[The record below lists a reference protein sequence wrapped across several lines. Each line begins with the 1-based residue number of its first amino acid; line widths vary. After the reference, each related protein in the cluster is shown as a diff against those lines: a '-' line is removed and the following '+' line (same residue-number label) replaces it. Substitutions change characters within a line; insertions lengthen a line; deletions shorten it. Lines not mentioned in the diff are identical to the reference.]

1 MMHEPR
7 LNHEE
12 KTTAKTRSRGP
23 WRVSVLCVALT
34 AILRASEA
42 AAAPPIRHDVDV
54 EGHKLAVWQKRPAQ
68 PRAAMLLVH
77 GRTWSSL
84 PNFDLQVG
92 GDRSFMDTL
101 AATGLDV
108 YAIDLRGYGAT
119 PRDASGWLTPDRAVA
134 DVLAVI
140 EWLRGPARSAGRPVY
155 VLGLS
160 RGAMVA
166 ALAAQR
172 APEKFAGLVLLGF
185 GFDPDLRVASVDA
198 PAAPPRKR
206 NTTDAALSDFIT
218 PDAVSGAT
226 IDAFVRAALRAD
238 PVYADWRD
246 EQQFNAFVPSKLIV
260 PSLLVTGERDPQAPV
275 SVQAKLF
282 ARFGSADRAWVILPG
297 ADHAAHLEKSQ
308 GELVRT
314 ITWFIRRHDTS
325 PPSTP

>member
-1 MMHEPR
+1 MTVDGCR
-7 LNHEE
+7 
-12 KTTAKTRSRGP
+12 RSAAACL
-23 WRVSVLCVALT
+23 VLCLVAAP
-34 AILRASEA
+34 AI
-42 AAAPPIRHDVDV
+42 AAPPIRHDVDV
-54 EGHKLAVWQKRPAQ
+54 DGHKLAVWQKRAAQ

-92 GDRSFMDTL
+92 NDRRSLMDAL
-101 AATGLDV
+101 AASGLDV
-108 YAIDLRGYGAT
+108 YAVDLRGYGAT
-119 PRDASGWLTPDRAVA
+119 PRDATGWLTPDRAVA
-134 DVLAVI
+134 DVLAII
-140 EWLRGPARSAGRPVY
+140 EWLRGPAHSAGRPVY

-172 APEKFAGLVLLGF
+172 APEKVAGLVLLGF
-185 GFDPDLRVASVDA
+185 GLDPDLRVASVEA

-206 NTTDAALSDFIT
+206 NTTDAAISDFIT

-226 IDAFVRAALRAD
+226 IDAFARAALRAD

-260 PSLLVTGERDPQAPV
+260 PSLLVTGERDPQAPM
-275 SVQAKLF
+275 SVQTKLF
-282 ARFGSADRAWVILPG
+282 ARFGTADKAWVILPG

-308 GELVRT
+308 GELVRA

>member
-1 MMHEPR
+1 MMVDGCR
-7 LNHEE
+7 TWAAAFL
-12 KTTAKTRSRGP
+12 A
-23 WRVSVLCVALT
+23 LFLVAT
-34 AILRASEA
+34 PAS
-42 AAAPPIRHDVDV
+42 AAPPIRHDVDV
-54 EGHKLAVWQKRPAQ
+54 DGHILAVWQKRAAQ

-92 GDRSFMDTL
+92 NDRRSFMDAL

-108 YAIDLRGYGAT
+108 YAVDLRGYGAT

-134 DVLAVI
+134 DVLAVV

-185 GFDPDLRVASVDA
+185 GLDPDLRVATVDA

-206 NTTDAALSDFIT
+206 NTTDAAVSDFIT
-218 PDAVSGAT
+218 SDAVSAAT
-226 IDAFVRAALRAD
+226 IDAFARAALRAD
-238 PVYADWRD
+238 PIYADWRD

-275 SVQAKLF
+275 SVQTKLF
-282 ARFGSADRAWVILPG
+282 ARFGTADKAWVILPG

-314 ITWFIRRHDTS
+314 ITWFIRRHDAS

>member
-1 MMHEPR
+1 MRGGRWR
-7 LNHEE
+7 L
-12 KTTAKTRSRGP
+12 APAACLG
-23 WRVSVLCVALT
+23 VLLFATPVLG
-34 AILRASEA
+34 S
-42 AAAPPIRHDVDV
+42 PPIRHDVEVD
-54 EGHKLAVWQKRPAQ
+54 GHRLAVWQKRSAQ

-92 GDRSFMDTL
+92 SDRSFMDAL
-101 AATGLDV
+101 VATGLDV

-119 PRDASGWLTPDRAVA
+119 PRDATGWLTPDRAVA
-134 DVLAVI
+134 DVLAVV

-172 APEKFAGLVLLGF
+172 APEKLAGLVLLGF
-185 GFDPDLRVASVDA
+185 GLDPDLRVASVDA

-206 NTTDAALSDFIT
+206 NTTDAAISDFIT
-218 PDAVSGAT
+218 PDAASGAT
-226 IDAFVRAALRAD
+226 IDAFVRSALRAD

-282 ARFGSADRAWVILPG
+282 ARFGTADKAWVILPG

-314 ITWFIRRHDTS
+314 ITWFIRRHDIS

>member
-1 MMHEPR
+1 VSRAAEAVGAVVRRVGRR
-7 LNHEE
+7 L
-12 KTTAKTRSRGP
+12 KIAG
-23 WRVSVLCVALT
+23 VALT
-34 AILRASEA
+34 VILLASPA
-42 AAAPPIRHDVDV
+42 AAAPPIRHEVDV
-54 EGHKLAVWQKRPAQ
+54 EGHKLAVWQKRAAQ
-68 PRAAMLLVH
+68 PRAAILLVH

-92 GDRSFMDTL
+92 SDRSFMDAL
-101 AATGLDV
+101 AASGLDV
-108 YAIDLRGYGAT
+108 YAVDLRGYGAT

-140 EWLRGPARSAGRPVY
+140 EWLRGPARSAGRQVY

-172 APEKFAGLVLLGF
+172 APEKFAGVVLLGF
-185 GFDPDLRVASVDA
+185 GLDPDLRVASVEA
-198 PAAPPRKR
+198 PASPPRKR
-206 NTTDAALSDFIT
+206 NTTDAAISDFIT

-226 IDAFVRAALRAD
+226 IDAFARAALRAD

-246 EQQFNAFVPSKLIV
+246 EQQFNAFAPSKLIV
-260 PSLLVTGERDPQAPV
+260 PSLLVTGERDPQAPM
-275 SVQAKLF
+275 SVQVKLF
-282 ARFGSADRAWVILPG
+282 ARFGTADKAWVILPG

-308 GELVRT
+308 GELIRT

>member
-1 MMHEPR
+1 M
-7 LNHEE
+7 
-12 KTTAKTRSRGP
+12 TVVGCWRSAA
-23 WRVSVLCVALT
+23 ALLALIT
-34 AILRASEA
+34 LA
-42 AAAPPIRHDVDV
+42 APVGAAPPIRHDVEAD
-54 EGHKLAVWQKRPAQ
+54 GHKLAVWQKRGVQ
-68 PRAAMLLVH
+68 PRAAILLVH

-84 PNFDLQVG
+84 PNFDLQVA
-92 GDRSFMDTL
+92 GDRRSLMDAL
-101 AATGLDV
+101 AASGFDV
-108 YAIDLRGYGAT
+108 YAVDLRGYGAT
-119 PRDASGWLTPDRAVA
+119 PRDASGWLTPERAVA
-134 DVLAVI
+134 DVLIVL
-140 EWLRGPARSAGRPVY
+140 EWVRGPARSAGRPVY

-185 GFDPDLRVASVDA
+185 GLDPDQRIATIEA

-206 NTTDAALSDFIT
+206 NTTDAAISDFIT
-218 PDAVSGAT
+218 TDAISGAT

-246 EQQFNAFVPSKLIV
+246 EQQFNAFAPAKVLVPV
-260 PSLLVTGERDPQAPV
+260 LLVTGERDPQAPV
-275 SVQAKLF
+275 AVQTKLF
-282 ARFGSADRAWVILPG
+282 TRFGTPDKAWVILPG

-314 ITWFIRRHDTS
+314 IAWFIRRHDTS

>member
-1 MMHEPR
+1 VVFVAGHRPR
-7 LNHEE
+7 RLS
-12 KTTAKTRSRGP
+12 AICA
-23 WRVSVLCVALT
+23 VLFSAFL
-34 AILRASEA
+34 ASQA
-42 AAAPPIRHDVDV
+42 AAAPPIRHDVEVD
-54 EGHKLAVWQKRPAQ
+54 GHKLAVWQKRPAQ
-68 PRAAMLLVH
+68 PRAAILLVH

-92 GDRSFMDTL
+92 GERSFMDAL

-108 YAIDLRGYGAT
+108 YAVDLRGYGGT
-119 PRDASGWLTPDRAVA
+119 PRDASGWLTPDRAVG
-134 DVLAVI
+134 DVLGVI
-140 EWLRGPARSAGRPVY
+140 EWLRGPAHSAGRPVY

-185 GFDPDLRVASVDA
+185 GLDPDLRVASVEA

-206 NTTDAALSDFIT
+206 NTTDAAISDFIT
-218 PDAVSGAT
+218 PDAVSSAT

-260 PSLLVTGERDPQAPV
+260 PSLLLTGERDPQAPM
-275 SVQAKLF
+275 SVQTKLF
-282 ARFGSADRAWVILPG
+282 ARFGTADKAWVILPG
-297 ADHAAHLEKSQ
+297 ADHAAHLEKCQ